1 MTLELSFQPVG
12 QGREQTLVGE
22 DGQPTAAPEAPLQ
35 FGLRA
40 DNRLEITV
48 IDRGGVVRRVA
59 SRQPVSESRWH
70 HTVVTLDGQTLT
82 LWLNSG
88 EGWQQ
93 EGSTPCSGGLVL
105 FDGTWTVGRGF
116 HAGKLARDAQALI
129 DEVRISTRSL
139 RADEWLWRRN

>member
-1 MTLELSFQPVG
+1 VTRDLYTDPGRSRTHMDMLNTFPFTEMTLELSFQPVG

-22 DGQPTAAPEAPLQ
+22 DGQPNAAPEAPLQ

-88 EGWQQ
+88 EG
-93 EGSTPCSGGLVL
+93 
-105 FDGTWTVGRGF
+105 
-116 HAGKLARDAQALI
+116 
-129 DEVRISTRSL
+129 
-139 RADEWLWRRN
+139 